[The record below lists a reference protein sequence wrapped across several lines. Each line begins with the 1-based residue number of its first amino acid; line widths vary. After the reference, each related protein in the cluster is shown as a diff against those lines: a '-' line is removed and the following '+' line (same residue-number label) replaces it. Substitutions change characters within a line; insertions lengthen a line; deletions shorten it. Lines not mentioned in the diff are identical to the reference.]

1 MEGLKTLVLDYWY
14 KLVIWISVAVLVL
27 ALTVPLQVPN
37 RVVLLI
43 SLGSLLFGL
52 GQWINHPLQERIGM
66 GYKITGYPRKAC
78 ISGVLTEIAGVC
90 LVGVGVWK
98 LLA

>member
-43 SLGSLLFGL
+43 SLGSLLFGI
-52 GQWINHPLQERIGM
+52 GQWINHPLQERIGV
-66 GYKITGYPRKAC
+66 GFKISGHPRNAC
-78 ISGVLTEIAGVC
+78 FSGVLTEIAGVC
-90 LVGVGVWK
+90 LVGVGIWK